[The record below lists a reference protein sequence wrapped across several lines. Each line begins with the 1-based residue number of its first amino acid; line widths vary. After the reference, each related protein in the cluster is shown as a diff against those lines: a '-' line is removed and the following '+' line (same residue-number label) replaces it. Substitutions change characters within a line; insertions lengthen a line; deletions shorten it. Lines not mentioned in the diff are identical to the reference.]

1 MHGTRDHAIMYLL
14 KHNHG
19 NEDMTYKQLQTELE
33 RAWELLLTATGDS
46 DIAHFSQVIRELE
59 AAQESL
65 PIDQQH

>member
-1 MHGTRDHAIMYLL
+1 
-14 KHNHG
+14 
-19 NEDMTYKQLQTELE
+19 MTYQQLQTELE